1 MVKLLGCA
9 LLAGSLAVL
18 SAPVSAQKKTS
29 ASSPSTPSARYEIGG
44 DFAAS
49 YTNLSNVGGGI
60 NMGLPVDV
68 RVGFLTHKKLMF
80 EPRLSFLVSTIET
93 TTYSITPGLNV
104 LYHLKRGTGP
114 SHVMRAPYVTGG
126 VAMTFSDFGAG
137 SATQFSIG
145 GGVGKRVPFGGGATR
160 LEAFLGYTFEG
171 GDLPS
176 SFSIGTR
183 IGLSF
188 WR

>member
-9 LLAGSLAVL
+9 SLVGSLATL
-18 SAPVSAQKKTS
+18 SAPASAQRKTP
-29 ASSPSTPSARYEIGG
+29 ASTTPSPRYEIGG

-49 YTNLSNVGGGI
+49 YTKPSDVSGGI

-68 RVGFLTHKKLMF
+68 RVGFLTNKKLMW
-80 EPRLSFLVSTIET
+80 EPRLSFLLTTIGT
-93 TTYSITPGLNV
+93 TTYTITPGLNV
-104 LYHLKRGTGP
+104 LYHLKRGSGP
-114 SHVMRAPYVTGG
+114 YKLVRAPYITGG
-126 VAMTFSDFGAG
+126 VGVSFFDLGG
-137 SATQFSIG
+137 GGGTQFSLG
-145 GGVGKRVPFGGGATR
+145 AGVGKRVPFGGAATR

-171 GDLPS
+171 GGLPS
-176 SFSIGTR
+176 SFAIGTR